1 MSEEL
6 WNKRV
11 RNWAGFLG
19 GVLPW
24 LALFSAWLYGKLTGG
39 LSAGFWDNLSISAT
53 YYCSPALPAI
63 LTAASI
69 VLMCYDG
76 YELIDNIV
84 TTISGLFGLLI
95 VLFPCKCKLSTDF
108 VGFFQ
113 VPEDVSQTVHC
124 VSAAVF
130 FCLLA
135 FNALFLFTKHD
146 GEMTEKKK
154 VRNILYRIC
163 GIGMTI
169 SIILLVVP
177 FSFPAK
183 VWWLEM
189 SALTFFSMSWLI
201 KSGAFPFLNDKE

>member
-1 MSEEL
+1 M
-6 WNKRV
+6 
-11 RNWAGFLG
+11 G

-24 LALFSAWLYGKLTGG
+24 LALFSSWLYGKLSGG
-39 LSAGFWDNLSISAT
+39 LSSGFWENLSISAT

-84 TTISGLFGLLI
+84 TTVSGLFGLLI

-113 VPEDVSQTVHC
+113 VPEDVSQIVHC

-135 FNALFLFTKHD
+135 FNALFLFTRHD
-146 GEMTEKKK
+146 GEMTERKKI
-154 VRNILYRIC
+154 RNILYRIC

-177 FSFPAK
+177 FSFPTK

-189 SALTFFSMSWLI
+189 SALTFFSVSWLI
-201 KSGAFPFLNDKE
+201 KGGAFPFLNDKE